1 MNPENTTSDE
11 SATIA
16 VESPKSAPKKPA
28 KVKTTAKSK
37 ATKPAAKS
45 KAKLAPANGNK
56 MSLMDAA
63 AKVLSSSKEPMNT
76 KAMVEA
82 VTKKGLWNSPAG
94 KTPAATLYS
103 SILREM
109 ETKGTKSR
117 FRKKDKGLFI
127 ATVHAS
133 K

>member
-1 MNPENTTSDE
+1 MEPETTTE
-11 SATIA
+11 TTTA

-28 KVKTTAKSK
+28 KAKTTTKSK
-37 ATKPAAKS
+37 ATKPASNGKPK
-45 KAKLAPANGNK
+45 KAKPAGENK

-63 AKVLSSSKEPMNT
+63 AKVLSGAKEPMGV
-76 KAMVEA
+76 KSMVEA
-82 VTKKGLWNSPAG
+82 AEKKGLWSSPGG
-94 KTPAATLYS
+94 KTPSATLYS

-117 FRKKDKGLFI
+117 FKKKDRGLFV
-127 ATVHAS
+127 ATAYAS

>member
-1 MNPENTTSDE
+1 MEPETTAE
-11 SATIA
+11 ATTA
-16 VESPKSAPKKPA
+16 VEAPKAAPKKPA
-28 KVKTTAKSK
+28 KAKTTTKPK
-37 ATKPAAKS
+37 ATKPATNGKP
-45 KAKLAPANGNK
+45 KPKVKPAGDNK

-63 AKVLSSSKEPMNT
+63 AKVLSGAKEPMGV

-82 VTKKGLWNSPAG
+82 AEKKGLWSSPGG

-109 ETKGTKSR
+109 DVKGTKSR
-117 FRKKDKGLFI
+117 FKKKDRGLFV
-127 ATVHAS
+127 ATAYAS